1 MLTIKIR
8 IILAYTVLFG
18 VVLGLFGWVIY
29 RAVRDEQMS
38 KLLAR
43 IESHVG
49 KLHSEIEEQRSEHL
63 FPVQKDLDDIRTEG
77 LTRVRYRVLD
87 TTGMAVLDDSLLAIS
102 SGHLHSGSPEGRPRR
117 MVFSLGGSDYLCL
130 RVPLDIEDRFTYI
143 LEIAAP
149 MDGIEHDLARLR
161 LLLFTA
167 IPFLLAV
174 TGLASYLI
182 TRSAFRP
189 LTAMVNTARKIT
201 ASTLHRRLDV
211 PRANDEVR
219 ELARTFNTMIER
231 LEVSFRAQRQFVADA
246 SHEFQTP
253 LTVMRSELEFA
264 QRSTDHDLV
273 QESVATCLSEVDH
286 LSSMAANLLILAR
299 LDAAA
304 IHLQCVQVRLDEL
317 LVECLHLLK
326 GPAERKHLRFDVR
339 IEHPV
344 EVLADPARMKS
355 VLLNVLDNAVKY
367 SRDSGGITCTLT
379 SVDNAATL
387 EVTDCGIGIAAED
400 LPRVFQRFYQSDE
413 ARALGR
419 GTGLGLAIVEGIMRL
434 HGGSASIASQRGAGT
449 IVTLRL
455 PDPGVPSL

>member
-1 MLTIKIR
+1 M
-8 IILAYTVLFG
+8 
-18 VVLGLFGWVIY
+18 
-29 RAVRDEQMS
+29 
-38 KLLAR
+38 
-43 IESHVG
+43 
-49 KLHSEIEEQRSEHL
+49 

-77 LTRVRYRVLD
+77 LTRVHYRVLD
-87 TTGMAVLDDSLLAIS
+87 TTGRAVLDDSLLAMS
-102 SGHLHSGSPEGRPRR
+102 SGHLPSVSPAGRAQR
-117 MVFSLGGSDYLCL
+117 MVFSLGGSEYLCL
-130 RVPLDIEDRFTYI
+130 RVPLDVEDRFAYI

-149 MDGIEHDLARLR
+149 MDGIEQDLARLR

-174 TGLASYLI
+174 IGFAAYLI

-189 LTAMVNTARKIT
+189 LTAMVDTARKIT

-211 PRANDEVR
+211 PRAHDEVQ
-219 ELARTFNTMIER
+219 ELARTFNTMMER
-231 LEVSFRAQRQFVADA
+231 LEVAFRTQRQFVADA

-264 QRSTDHDLV
+264 QRSIDHDLV

-304 IHLQCVQVRLDEL
+304 IQLQCVPVRLDEL
-317 LVECLHLLK
+317 VVECLHLLK
-326 GPAERKHLRFDVR
+326 GAAERKHLRFDVH

-344 EVLADPARMKS
+344 EVDADPARMKS

-367 SRDSGGITCTLT
+367 SKNGGGITCTL
-379 SVDNAATL
+379 SRVDDAAIL
-387 EVTDCGIGIAAED
+387 NVTDGGIGIAAED

-419 GTGLGLAIVEGIMRL
+419 EPAWGSRSWRGLCDSMEDRPPSPVSGVPGRL
-434 HGGSASIASQRGAGT
+434 SPSAFPFPASLPGSAGNMENFAGT
-449 IVTLRL
+449 TDRDGALLHPEPI
-455 PDPGVPSL
+455 

>member
-38 KLLAR
+38 NLRAR
-43 IESHVG
+43 LESHVG
-49 KLHSEIEEQRSEHL
+49 KLHSEIEEQRTEHL
-63 FPVQKDLDDIRTEG
+63 FPVRRDLDDIRTEG

-87 TTGMAVLDDSLLAIS
+87 TIGRAVLDDSLLALSSAHPS
-102 SGHLHSGSPEGRPRR
+102 SGLPAGRARSV
-117 MVFSLGGSDYLCL
+117 VFSLGGSEYLCL
-130 RVPLDIEDRFTYI
+130 WVPLDVEDRFTYI

-149 MDGIEHDLARLR
+149 LDGIEQDLARLR

-174 TGLASYLI
+174 TGFAAYLI

-189 LTAMVNTARKIT
+189 LTTMVDTARRIT

-211 PRANDEVR
+211 PRAHDEVQ
-219 ELARTFNTMIER
+219 ELALTFNTMIER
-231 LEVSFRAQRQFVADA
+231 LDVAFRAQRQFVADA

-273 QESVATCLSEVDH
+273 QESVATCLTEVEH

-304 IHLQCVQVRLDEL
+304 IQLQCVPVRLDEL
-317 LVECLHLLK
+317 LIECMHLLK
-326 GPAERKHLRFDVR
+326 GAAERKHLRFDVH

-344 EVLADPARMKS
+344 EIPADPARMKS

-367 SRDSGGITCTLT
+367 SRDGGGVTCTLT
-379 SVDNAATL
+379 SADNAAIL
-387 EVTDCGIGIAAED
+387 EVTDCGIGIATEN

-413 ARALGR
+413 ARTLGR

-434 HGGSASIASQRGAGT
+434 HGGSASIASQQGAGT
-449 IVTLRL
+449 TVTLRL
-455 PDPGVPSL
+455 PVPAVPSR